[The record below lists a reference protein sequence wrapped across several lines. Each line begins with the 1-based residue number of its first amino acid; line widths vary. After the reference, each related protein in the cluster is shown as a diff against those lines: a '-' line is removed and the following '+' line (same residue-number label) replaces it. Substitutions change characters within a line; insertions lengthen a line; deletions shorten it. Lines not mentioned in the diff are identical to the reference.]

1 MAFPNIRRS
10 DFSHSLVHLTKERRE
25 YVQDDKTLEQK
36 LERVVPGFEV
46 LKEIL
51 SDGVIRSSLGF
62 LKGTR
67 PVVCL
72 SEIPLRPPR
81 RRRMTLQWA

>member
-1 MAFPNIRRS
+1 
-10 DFSHSLVHLTKERRE
+10 
-25 YVQDDKTLEQK
+25 VQDDKTLEQK
-36 LERVVPGFEV
+36 LERVVPAFEV

-62 LKGTR
+62 VKGTR